1 MLINEDRQTEETKEK
16 YYVSVH
22 STMSDETFYF
32 SCSDEETLRNS
43 IPDIKKFVGI
53 RGESSERNY
62 RETLHDLEMNGI
74 KYHSPWFDEK
84 PEGEEIEYIEDR
96 F

>member
-1 MLINEDRQTEETKEK
+1 MLINEDRQTEKK

-32 SCSDEETLRNS
+32 SCRAEETLRNS

-62 RETLHDLEMNGI
+62 RETLHDLEMNGG
-74 KYHSPWFDEK
+74 KYQSPWCDEK
-84 PEGEEIEYIEDR
+84 PEGEEIDYIEDR

>member
-1 MLINEDRQTEETKEK
+1 MLINEDRRQETNEK
-16 YYVSVH
+16 YFVTVH
-22 STMSDETFYF
+22 STMSDDTFYF
-32 SCSDEETLRNS
+32 SCRDEETLRNC

-62 RETLHDLEMNGI
+62 RETLHDLEMNGVT
-74 KYHSPWFDEK
+74 YHSPWFDEK
-84 PEGEEIEYIEDR
+84 PEGKEIEYIEDR

>member
-1 MLINEDRQTEETKEK
+1 MLINEDRQTKEK

-22 STMSDETFYF
+22 STMSGDTFYF
-32 SCSDEETLRNS
+32 SCNDEETLLS
-43 IPDIKKFVGI
+43 CIPDIKKFVGI

-62 RETLHDLEMNGI
+62 RETLHDLEMNGVT
-74 KYHSPWFDEK
+74 YHSPWFDEK
-84 PEGEEIEYIEDR
+84 PEGKEIEYIEDR

>member
-1 MLINEDRQTEETKEK
+1 MLINEDRQTEEK
-16 YYVSVH
+16 YFVTVH
-22 STMSDETFYF
+22 STMTGDTFYF
-32 SCSDEETLRNS
+32 SCSDEETLRNC

-62 RETLHDLEMNGI
+62 RETLHDLEMNGVT
-74 KYHSPWFDEK
+74 YHSPWFDDK
-84 PEGEEIEYIEDR
+84 PEGKEIEYIEDR

>member
-1 MLINEDRQTEETKEK
+1 MLINEDRQPEEK
-16 YYVSVH
+16 YYVTVH
-22 STMSDETFYF
+22 STMSNNTFYF
-32 SCSDEETLRNS
+32 SCSDEETLRNC

-62 RETLHDLEMNGI
+62 RETLHDLEMNGVT
-74 KYHSPWFDEK
+74 YHSPWFDDK
-84 PEGEEIEYIEDR
+84 PEGKEIDYIEDR

>member
-1 MLINEDRQTEETKEK
+1 MLINEDRKPEEK

-22 STMSDETFYF
+22 STMSDDTFYF
-32 SCSDEETLRNS
+32 SCSDEEALRNC

-53 RGESSERNY
+53 RGDSSERNY
-62 RETLHDLEMNGI
+62 RETLHDLEMNGVT
-74 KYHSPWFDEK
+74 YHSPWFDDK
-84 PEGEEIEYIEDR
+84 PEGKEIDYIEDR